1 MKKYLV
7 IKNKDTDKYYKGN
20 YANIWTEDRKEAM
33 RFTNLESIEV
43 EFKEE
48 SERFNDIFV
57 VEVVTLYIKHD

>member
-7 IKNKDTDKYYKGN
+7 IKNKDTDQYYKGN
-20 YANIWTEDRKEAM
+20 YANVWTDDKSEAM
-33 RFTNLESIEV
+33 RFHTLESIEV

-48 SERFNDIFV
+48 SERFNDICV